1 MVKKRNA
8 DCAPKVEERIT
19 APEGMIGRRRGAQL
33 APPARGA
40 QTVPNW
46 RAKSKGREKQR
57 AS

>member
-1 MVKKRNA
+1 MVEKRNA

-19 APEGMIGRRRGAQL
+19 AAEGMIGRRRGAQL

-40 QTVPNW
+40 QTVPHW
-46 RAKSKGREKQR
+46 RANNKGSEKQR